1 MDLGTNDPVSPPRRP
16 PIRTLT
22 FGIADVHPIAPEVFD
37 QTAQLAKRMEQSCQD
52 AGYEVQTLRLSTRPI
67 FEDLTGDI
75 VAYAR
80 ALSTLLTDLG
90 LPLCSVGPAPA
101 ADPRFPLERLDV
113 LGDMLIEANVLT
125 SGVQLATAE
134 HGIRV
139 DAALPAARIMRR
151 LAMETKEGLGNFRF
165 AALACV
171 EPGGPFFP
179 ASYHTGPAAVTI
191 GLQGAGIVA
200 EALADVRA
208 VDPPSITR
216 HVRAALIEHATPIV
230 GLAQRLAGELGVR
243 FGGIDLSP
251 APAGDDSIA
260 AAVEQCGHGPI
271 GSPGSL
277 SIAAALTEAL
287 RTTGLPTTGY
297 TGLMLPVCEDKVLAD
312 RWADGH
318 LSVHQLLCL
327 SAVCGTGLDT
337 VPLPGDTSPEQI
349 AHILLD
355 VASLAYRLRKPL
367 SARLF
372 PVPGARPGDRTSFS
386 SPYLVNTTV
395 RP

>member
-1 MDLGTNDPVSPPRRP
+1 MAMRP

-22 FGIADVHPIAPEVFD
+22 FGIAEPHPIPHEILTRTVR
-37 QTAQLAKRMEQSCQD
+37 LANRMKQSYQD
-52 AGYEVQTLRLSTRPI
+52 VGYDVQTLRLSTRPI
-67 FEDLTGDI
+67 FEDLAGD
-75 VAYAR
+75 VVPHAR
-80 ALSTLLTDLG
+80 ELSTVLTELG
-90 LPLCSVGPAPA
+90 IRFCSVGPAPA
-101 ADPRFPLERLDV
+101 SDPGFPIERLDM
-113 LGDMLIEANVLT
+113 LGDMLLEADALT
-125 SGVQLATAE
+125 SSVQLATAE

-139 DAALPAARIMRR
+139 DAALPAARIIRR
-151 LAMETKEGLGNFRF
+151 LAEETREGLGNFRF

-171 EPGGPFFP
+171 QPGGPFFP
-179 ASYHTGPAAVTI
+179 ASYHTGPAAFTI

-200 EALADVRA
+200 TALSDMKA

-216 HVRAALIEHATPIV
+216 QVRAALIEHATPIV
-230 GLAQRLAGELGVR
+230 ELAQRLAAELNVR

-260 AAVEQCGHGPI
+260 AAVEQCGHGAI
-271 GSPGSL
+271 GSPGTL

-287 RTTGLPTTGY
+287 RTTGLDTTGY
-297 TGLMLPVCEDKVLAD
+297 TGLMLPVCEDTVLAG

-318 LSVHQLLCL
+318 LNVHQLLCF

-337 VPLPGDTSPEQI
+337 VPLPGNTPPEQI

-355 VASLAYRLRKPL
+355 VASLAHRLRKPL

-372 PVPGARPGDRTSFS
+372 PVPGAQSGDATTFS

-395 RP
+395 RSPG